1 MINEKNKRQSM
12 DDQRMQKAT
21 INISGIPE
29 DDADELLTLQHQMIR
44 AERKSGR
51 RMQKGYFAV
60 NESKTSK

>member
-1 MINEKNKRQSM
+1 MMDEKNKEQSM

-29 DDADELLTLQHQMIR
+29 DDDDELLTLQHQMIR
-44 AERKSGR
+44 VERESGR

-60 NESKTSK
+60 KHTKHTK